1 MRVTSWAS
9 VVAVTFVLA
18 GCSSDPSPSGSVDPT
33 EFAMQVASTDLYVG
47 PPQRVQVGVVRSD
60 PAGGV
65 LLLTSGTLDVTIAA
79 VEGGDA
85 PLEAEARYVPAP
97 GTDTGDGTPALTSPD
112 VRRGV
117 YQTADIAF
125 PTAGVWT
132 ASTSFEIA
140 GETVELES
148 DFTVRDEPVLPAPGQ
163 DALPTQ
169 NLTMRSDVDPQA
181 IDSRATD
188 GTPVPDPDLHG
199 TTIADAMKDGSPV
212 LALFATPVYC
222 QSQFCGPT
230 VDALEAIRAEGPNS
244 VRYIHVEIWHDYQ
257 ASEINEG
264 AADWLLRDGDLTEP
278 WLFLIDGDGTIVD
291 RWGPLFDPAEVL
303 TELEA
308 VTP

>member
-1 MRVTSWAS
+1 MRITSWAS
-9 VVAVTFVLA
+9 VVTFTLVLA

-33 EFAMQVASTDLYVG
+33 EFAMQVASTDLYAG

-65 LLLTSGTLDVTIAA
+65 LLLTSGALDVTIAEA
-79 VEGGDA
+79 EGGDE
-85 PLEAEARYVPAP
+85 PFEAHARYVPAP

-112 VRRGV
+112 IGRGV
-117 YQTADIAF
+117 YQADDITF
-125 PTAGVWT
+125 PNAGVWT
-132 ASTSFEIA
+132 VSTSFEID
-140 GETVELES
+140 GETVELS
-148 DFTVRDEPVLPAPGQ
+148 TDFPVRDEPVLPAPGQ
-163 DALPTQ
+163 DALATE
-169 NLTMRSDVDPQA
+169 NLTMTSDVDPQA

-188 GTPVPDPDLHG
+188 GTPVPDAELHAS
-199 TTIADAMKDGSPV
+199 TIAGALKDGDPV

-230 VDALEAIRAEGPNS
+230 VDALEEIRAEGPNS

-264 AADWLLRDGDLTEP
+264 AAEWLLRDADLTEP

-303 TELEA
+303 TELEP